1 MKFKTLSP
9 GHGILFN
16 RSSAMTN
23 GIRDR
28 LERLKDIYEAG
39 REDAVRVAYE
49 EQVVNKDDE
58 DDDEDEDED
67 EVEEV
72 DDDEDEDKRKQ

>member
-1 MKFKTLSP
+1 MALQLIA
-9 GHGILFN
+9 HQLC
-16 RSSAMTN
+16 TN

-58 DDDEDEDED
+58 HDDDEDE
-67 EVEEV
+67 EE
-72 DDDEDEDKRKQ
+72 EEEDKRKQ

>member
-1 MKFKTLSP
+1 MALKLIA
-9 GHGILFN
+9 HQLC
-16 RSSAMTN
+16 TN

-58 DDDEDEDED
+58 HDDDEEVAEVEDDEDEDE
-67 EVEEV
+67 
-72 DDDEDEDKRKQ
+72 RKQ

>member
-1 MKFKTLSP
+1 MALQLIA
-9 GHGILFN
+9 HQQY
-16 RSSAMTN
+16 TN
-23 GIRDR
+23 NTRDR

-58 DDDEDEDED
+58 HDDEDEVA
-67 EVEEV
+67 EVE
-72 DDDEDEDKRKQ
+72 DDEDEDKRKQ

>member
-1 MKFKTLSP
+1 MLPISIIPTERRVQQYS
-9 GHGILFN
+9 
-16 RSSAMTN
+16 N

-58 DDDEDEDED
+58 DDDEDDD
-67 EVEEV
+67 EVDEV
-72 DDDEDEDKRKQ
+72 DESEDKRKQ